1 MAVFKL
7 IPLLCTHVYSYMF
20 STMHPPSAKFVAN
33 MIEIWLLHHVYVI
46 HHVIVFTP
54 NSIVVGS
61 DSFRYKFLQIW
72 EELDHGTRYEQVL
85 WKKHRTTHKS
95 TKLLRSNTWFFFL
108 NQRVSV
114 PLNNEAMVAY
124 LADHFRI
131 GWELDGT
138 NRSWKWVKNTSDG
151 LFKFKTDFLESTNRY
166 TKLCPT
172 SNLEMI
178 CTKANDHHSN
188 TASMFCQGSRV

>member
-1 MAVFKL
+1 
-7 IPLLCTHVYSYMF
+7 
-20 STMHPPSAKFVAN
+20 

-61 DSFRYKFLQIW
+61 DSFLYKFLQIW
-72 EELDHGTRYEQVL
+72 EELDHSTRYEQVL

-95 TKLLRSNTWFFFL
+95 TKSLRSNTWFFSSISEFRCL
-108 NQRVSV
+108 WTTRQSLHVLQTISELDENW
-114 PLNNEAMVAY
+114 M
-124 LADHFRI
+124 RI

-151 LFKFKTDFLESTNRY
+151 L
-166 TKLCPT
+166 KLT
-172 SNLEMI
+172 SWNQQKVYQALCNIQLGDDMH
-178 CTKANDHHSN
+178 KSKWP
-188 TASMFCQGSRV
+188 SL